1 MAADQKSRD
10 GFENEHI
17 NRWCA
22 LPVPY
27 PEVRVQRPNRFYAE
41 LLLDDYAGQVSEMT
55 AINQYFHH
63 HIIFEERYPDL
74 AELEE
79 CISIIEMW
87 HLEMLGETIRLLGVD
102 PQFRTLTNNRQVYWC
117 ADNVYYGNAL
127 CDRLA
132 ADVAAEKQAIAKYR
146 EHQRLIR
153 DPHIVEMLER
163 IIMDEEH
170 HLKLFTEAMNKYC
183 SPPGKTLD
191 KD

>member
-1 MAADQKSRD
+1 MAAEQKTRNGSQ
-10 GFENEHI
+10 NEHI
-17 NRWCA
+17 RRWCA

-27 PEVRVQRPNRFYAE
+27 PEVKVQRPNRFYAE
-41 LLLDDYAGQVSEMT
+41 LLLEDYAGQVSETT

-63 HIIFEERYPDL
+63 HIMFEERYPDL

-79 CISIIEMW
+79 CLSIIEMW

-102 PQFRTLTNNRQVYWC
+102 PQLRTLTTNKQTYWC
-117 ADNVYYGNAL
+117 ADYVYYGTAL

-132 ADVAAEKQAIAKYR
+132 ADVAAEKAAIANYR

-183 SPPGKTLD
+183 NPK
-191 KD
+191 

>member
-1 MAADQKSRD
+1 MASEQQKTRNGSQ
-10 GFENEHI
+10 NEHI
-17 NRWCA
+17 RRWCA

-27 PEVRVQRPNRFYAE
+27 PEVKVQRPNRFYAE
-41 LLLDDYAGQVSEMT
+41 LLLEDYAGQVSEMT

-63 HIIFEERYPDL
+63 HIMFEERYPDL

-79 CISIIEMW
+79 CLSIIEMW
-87 HLEMLGETIRLLGVD
+87 HFEMLGETIRLLGVD
-102 PQFRTLTNNRQVYWC
+102 PQFRTLTTNKQTYWC
-117 ADNVYYGNAL
+117 ANYVYYGTAL

-132 ADVAAEKQAIAKYR
+132 ADVAAEKAAIASYR

-153 DPHIVEMLER
+153 DPYIVEMLER

-183 SPPGKTLD
+183 NRK
-191 KD
+191 

>member
-1 MAADQKSRD
+1 
-10 GFENEHI
+10 
-17 NRWCA
+17 
-22 LPVPY
+22 
-27 PEVRVQRPNRFYAE
+27 VQRPNRFYAE
-41 LLLDDYAGQVSEMT
+41 LLLEDYAGQVSEMT

-63 HIIFEERYPDL
+63 HIMFEERYPDL

-79 CISIIEMW
+79 CLSIIEMW

-102 PQFRTLTNNRQVYWC
+102 PQLRTLTTNKQTYWC
-117 ADNVYYGNAL
+117 ADYVYYGTAL

-132 ADVAAEKQAIAKYR
+132 ADVAAEKAAIANYR

-183 SPPGKTLD
+183 NPK
-191 KD
+191 